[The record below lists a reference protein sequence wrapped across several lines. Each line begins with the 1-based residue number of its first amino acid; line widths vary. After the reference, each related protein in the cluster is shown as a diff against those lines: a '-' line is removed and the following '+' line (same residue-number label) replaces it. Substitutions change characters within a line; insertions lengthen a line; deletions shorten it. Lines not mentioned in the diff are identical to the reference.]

1 MKYSD
6 DIIQRVRDSSDIVS
20 VVSEYVSLKKA
31 GASYKGLC
39 PFHSEKSPSFNVSPS
54 RHAFHCF
61 GCGKGGNVITF
72 VMEMEKMPFPEAL
85 RHLAGKAGIPLP
97 TLQDSAEDLAKDRQ
111 RERMIALNELA
122 GKLYHEK
129 LLSAEGQG
137 ARDYYKARGFTKEMA
152 VKFRIGF
159 APPGW
164 DFLKNAA
171 QKEGFSQEE
180 LLAAGLLVHNEEKNT
195 YYDKFRNRL
204 IFPVFNN
211 YDNIIA
217 FGGRTLGEDPGP
229 KYLNSPETLLFKKGE
244 TLYLL
249 NAARDGIR
257 RVGFVLVVEGYFD
270 ALALHL
276 HGFDNAVATLG
287 TALTAQHVNILKR
300 YTKEVF
306 SFYDADNAGQAAI
319 ARGVDKILPLLQLDI
334 NIRVPQIPDGKDPD
348 EFLKTHEKEELQ
360 KIFDSA
366 PSYFRWRGE
375 YIRKKLPPGAPRENL
390 IRSFSQEF
398 LPILKELD
406 NETTIQIAA
415 GELAAE
421 LKIDVL
427 DIISMVKTA
436 RKKTGGSW
444 RPIGEDSSTPE
455 RRSDP
460 SKEKTDGS
468 EEVESDF
475 LALLTE
481 ERGEFVPWAANELS
495 PQHFANEKF
504 RDLFEKLSSGDMKP
518 AELNAVPELESSF
531 IRIEARAEKRK
542 QDAALWK
549 NKSEDEVNLKER
561 QIREAMILEFAGE
574 VKKRYFKREMDT
586 LKQKQGEA
594 EKAGQPEEALLLARQ
609 MSELKKQ
616 FS

>member
-31 GASYKGLC
+31 GSSYKGLC
-39 PFHSEKSPSFNVSPS
+39 PFHSEKSPSFIVSPS
-54 RHAFHCF
+54 RHTFHCF

-97 TLQDSAEDLAKDRQ
+97 TQQDSAQDLARDRQ

-129 LLSAEGQG
+129 LLSAEGQS

-152 VKFRIGF
+152 VKFKIGF

-249 NAARDGIR
+249 NAAREGIR
-257 RVGFVLVVEGYFD
+257 RAGFVLVVEGYFD

-276 HGFDNAVATLG
+276 FGFDNAVATLG
-287 TALTAQHVNILKR
+287 TALTTQHGPLLKR
-300 YTKEVF
+300 YTKEVVF
-306 SFYDADNAGQAAI
+306 SYDADAAGQAAVL
-319 ARGVDKILPLLQLDI
+319 RGFEPLMQAGLQVKVLL
-334 NIRVPQIPDGKDPD
+334 IPDAKDPD
-348 EFLKTHEKEELQ
+348 EYLQKHPKEDLTALIEKAPDFFRWWASSLRAKMPEARKEEL
-360 KIFDSA
+360 
-366 PSYFRWRGE
+366 
-375 YIRKKLPPGAPRENL
+375 IRAL
-390 IRSFSQEF
+390 QEF
-398 LPILKELD
+398 VPVLAGLEDEAAVQAACAAIESELSLD
-406 NETTIQIAA
+406 NRDLLT
-415 GELAAE
+415 L
-421 LKIDVL
+421 VN
-427 DIISMVKTA
+427 TA
-436 RKKTGGSW
+436 RKKGG
-444 RPIGEDSSTPE
+444 P
-455 RRSDP
+455 RRFTAEGSQAPNPDKPAAP

-468 EEVESDF
+468 DEVESDF

-495 PQHFANEKF
+495 PQHFANAKF
-504 RDLFEKLSSGDMKP
+504 RDLFEKLSSGDLKP

-594 EKAGQPEEALLLARQ
+594 EKAGQQEEALLLARQ

>member
-31 GASYKGLC
+31 GSSYKGLC
-39 PFHSEKSPSFNVSPS
+39 PFHSEKSPSFIVSPS
-54 RHAFHCF
+54 RHTFHCF

-72 VMEMEKMPFPEAL
+72 VMELEKMPFPEAL
-85 RHLAGKAGIPLP
+85 RHLAAKAGVPLP
-97 TLQDSAEDLAKDRQ
+97 TQQDSAQDLEKDRQ
-111 RERMIALNELA
+111 RERMLALNELA

-137 ARDYYKARGFTKEMA
+137 ARDYYKGRGFTKEMA
-152 VKFRIGF
+152 VKFQIGF

-171 QKEGFSQEE
+171 QKAGFSQEE
-180 LLAAGLLVHNEEKNT
+180 MLAAGLIVHNEEKNT

-211 YDNIIA
+211 YDKIIA

-270 ALALHL
+270 ALALHFY
-276 HGFDNAVATLG
+276 GFDNAVATLG
-287 TALTAQHVNILKR
+287 TALTTQHGPLLKR
-300 YTKEVF
+300 YTKEVVF
-306 SFYDADNAGQAAI
+306 SYDADAAGQAAVL
-319 ARGVDKILPLLQLDI
+319 RGFEPLMQAGLQVKVLL
-334 NIRVPQIPDGKDPD
+334 IPDAKDPD
-348 EFLKTHEKEELQ
+348 EYLQKHPKEEL
-360 KIFDSA
+360 SA
-366 PSYFRWRGE
+366 LIEKAPDFFRWWASSL
-375 YIRKKLPPGAPRENL
+375 RKKMPEARKEEL
-390 IRSFSQEF
+390 IRALQEF
-398 LPILKELD
+398 VPVLAGLEDEAAVQAACAAIESELSLD
-406 NETTIQIAA
+406 NRDLLTLVNI
-415 GELAAE
+415 
-421 LKIDVL
+421 
-427 DIISMVKTA
+427 A
-436 RKKTGGSW
+436 RKKGGS
-444 RPIGEDSSTPE
+444 S
-455 RRSDP
+455 RRSAGEGTGAPDKP
-460 SKEKTDGS
+460 AVLSKEKTDGS

-518 AELNAVPELESSF
+518 SELNAVPELEASF
-531 IRIEARAEKRK
+531 LRIEARAGKRK
-542 QDAALWK
+542 QDAALWN
-549 NKSEDEVNLKER
+549 NKSADEVDLKER
-561 QIREAMILEFAGE
+561 QIREAMILEFAVE
-574 VKKRYFKREMDT
+574 VKKRYFKREMDG
-586 LKQKQGEA
+586 LKQKQAEA
-594 EKAGQPEEALLLARQ
+594 EKAGQMDDALLLARQ

>member
-31 GASYKGLC
+31 GSSYKGLC

-54 RHAFHCF
+54 RHTFHCF

-85 RHLAGKAGIPLP
+85 RHLADKAGIVLP
-97 TLQDSAEDLAKDRQ
+97 KAEDTSRDLEKDRQ
-111 RERMIALNELA
+111 RERMLALNELA
-122 GKLYHEK
+122 GQLYHEK

-152 VKFRIGF
+152 VKFKIGF

-164 DFLKNAA
+164 DFLKNTA
-171 QKEGFSQEE
+171 QKAGFTQEE
-180 LLAAGLLVHNEEKNT
+180 MLSAGLLVHNEEKNT

-211 YDNIIA
+211 YDKIIA
-217 FGGRTLGEDPGP
+217 FGGRTLGEDAGP

-257 RVGFVLVVEGYFD
+257 RAGFVLVVEGYFD

-276 HGFDNAVATLG
+276 FGFDNAVATLG
-287 TALTAQHVNILKR
+287 TALTPQHGPLLKR
-300 YTKEVF
+300 YTKDVVF
-306 SFYDADNAGQAAI
+306 SYDADTAGQAAVL
-319 ARGVDKILPLLQLDI
+319 RGFEPLMQAGLHV
-334 NIRVPQIPDGKDPD
+334 RVLVMPDAKDPD
-348 EFLKTHEKEELQ
+348 EYLQKHPKEELTALIE
-360 KIFDSA
+360 KA
-366 PSYFRWRGE
+366 PDFFRWWASSLKKKMPE
-375 YIRKKLPPGAPRENL
+375 ARKEEL
-390 IRSFSQEF
+390 IRALQDFVPVLTQIEEEGAVQAACAAIESELS
-398 LPILKELD
+398 LD
-406 NETTIQIAA
+406 NRDLLTLVNA
-415 GELAAE
+415 
-421 LKIDVL
+421 
-427 DIISMVKTA
+427 A
-436 RKKTGGSW
+436 RKKGQPRRALS
-444 RPIGEDSSTPE
+444 ESSA
-455 RRSDP
+455 DAAA
-460 SKEKTDGS
+460 SKPKADGS
-468 EEVESDF
+468 EEIESDF

-495 PQHFANEKF
+495 PQYFANEMF
-504 RDLFEKLSSGDMKP
+504 RNMFEKLSSGEMKFS
-518 AELNAVPELESSF
+518 ELNAVPELEPSF

-549 NKSEDEVNLKER
+549 NKSADEVDQKER
-561 QIREAMILEFAGE
+561 QIREAMILELAG
-574 VKKRYFKREMDT
+574 VIKKKYFKREMDD
-586 LKQKQGEA
+586 LRQKQGEA
-594 EKAGQPEEALLLARQ
+594 EKAGRMEDALGFARQ
-609 MSELKKQ
+609 LGELKKQ
-616 FS
+616 SS